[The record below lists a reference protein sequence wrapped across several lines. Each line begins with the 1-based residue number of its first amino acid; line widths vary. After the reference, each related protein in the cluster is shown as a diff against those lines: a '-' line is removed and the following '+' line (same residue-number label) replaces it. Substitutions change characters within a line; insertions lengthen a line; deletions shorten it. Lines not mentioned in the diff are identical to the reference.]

1 MPERVEDDFEET
13 FLSEQPAVPSS
24 SGEHSTRETTVEET
38 SSSQTSSSQTSS
50 SQGVAADNESDETIQ
65 LGRKRRDQFN
75 ENLAGYTQ
83 KKLKK
88 VSADSQMV
96 LFAEKE
102 IQLKERMLQQL
113 ETITQEQTK
122 TMSMTTTQLSELT
135 NTMTGAFMLLQQA
148 HQQPAPGPF
157 PYQQYS
163 SPYVH
168 PAPSQMMPIPHPTR
182 QFTATT
188 PVRRPHESYIQ
199 NNDMYDSQS
208 LFGDEN

>member
-1 MPERVEDDFEET
+1 MPERVEDDLEET
-13 FLSEQPAVPSS
+13 FLSEEPAVPSS

-38 SSSQTSSSQTSS
+38 SSSQTSSSQ
-50 SQGVAADNESDETIQ
+50 GVAADNESDETIQ
-65 LGRKRRDQFN
+65 LGRKRREQFN
-75 ENLAGYTQ
+75 ENLAGYKQ
-83 KKLKK
+83 KKLKKK

-122 TMSMTTTQLSELT
+122 TMSMITTQLSELT

-148 HQQPAPGPF
+148 HQQPAPGP
-157 PYQQYS
+157 
-163 SPYVH
+163 
-168 PAPSQMMPIPHPTR
+168 SQMMPIPHPTR

-188 PVRRPHESYIQ
+188 PLRHPHESYIQ